1 MGEGKGSFS
10 LCFNIVESGQELRHG
25 RDLEAGADGAEAMD
39 RMLLDDLLSL
49 LTNRTQDHQLS
60 DGITCN
66 ELGSSPSITNS
77 ENSLQAGPQVSSQMR
92 KVCVKL
98 TQI

>member
-1 MGEGKGSFS
+1 MQR
-10 LCFNIVESGQELRHG
+10 LW
-25 RDLEAGADGAEAMD
+25 RDAVNWLVPNG
-39 RMLLDDLLSL
+39 LLGLLSY
-49 LTNRTQDHQLS
+49 RTQDHQLS